1 MFETHVIEYEITEEQ
16 ASAAA
21 EALLDSIGAR
31 TGLAR
36 QRYLLVQTALYSA
49 FAIGFVALGF
59 WLNQPWWFFVLP
71 CLMLGLLFIV
81 VAIFAL
87 VAAAGPWQ
95 RRQVDAALREAFRRL
110 ESPHIRWTI
119 TGDRMTVESGRDVRE
134 IEWED
139 VKDVFLTGSFWIIT
153 LEDGPNMLL
162 LADRIPNST
171 ARFLLTR
178 ARDVG
183 ATIRVAGRPDGV
195 SGDDDENVNII
206 A

>member
-1 MFETHVIEYEITEEQ
+1 VAF
-16 ASAAA
+16 
-21 EALLDSIGAR
+21 
-31 TGLAR
+31 GL
-36 QRYLLVQTALYSA
+36 
-49 FAIGFVALGF
+49 
-59 WLNQPWWFFVLP
+59 WLNLPWWFFVLP

-81 VAIFAL
+81 IAIFAL
-87 VAAAGPWQ
+87 VSAAGPWQ
-95 RRQVDAALREAFRRL
+95 RRQVNAALREAFRRL

-119 TGDRMTVESGRDVRE
+119 SGDLMTVESGRDVRE

-153 LEDGPNMLL
+153 LDNGPNMLL
-162 LADRIPNST
+162 LADRIPDAT

-183 ATIRVAGRPDGV
+183 ATIRVAGRSDAVP
-195 SGDDDENVNII
+195 GDDDENINII